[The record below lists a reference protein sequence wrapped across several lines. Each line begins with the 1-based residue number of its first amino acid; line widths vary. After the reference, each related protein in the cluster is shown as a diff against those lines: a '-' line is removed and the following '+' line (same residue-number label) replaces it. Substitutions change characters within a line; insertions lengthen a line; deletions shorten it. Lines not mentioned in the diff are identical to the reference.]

1 MINAWRTGVFDY
13 LTTQFDAADVVAG
26 ERDGVWRG
34 DNDLIAVW
42 WPGWDERSRD
52 ISLAQ
57 PTLTLRYFPAISKQ
71 PQPETPVDPS
81 PLEEAAD
88 ALLAAFPRD
97 KQGANVFATNVA
109 CRITSIRPNY
119 DPAIWRLDAT
129 MVAYTLGA
137 TA

>member
-1 MINAWRTGVFDY
+1 MIHAWREGVFEY
-13 LTTQFDAADVVAG
+13 LTTTFDDADVVAG

-34 DNDLIAVW
+34 EKDLIALW

-57 PTLTLRYFPAISKQ
+57 PTLTLRYFPALSKQ
-71 PQPETPVDPS
+71 PSPDSPSDPS

-97 KQGANVFATNVA
+97 KQGANVFAANVA

-119 DPAIWRLDAT
+119 DPAVWRIDAT
-129 MVAYTLGA
+129 MIAYTLQA